1 MDPNWKNIDENE
13 GGADFLLRHQDGLV
27 LSTLNPLTFLAENLL
42 TAKVIYVVRN
52 PKDAMIRKLS
62 NSIKNISQKHLC
74 ILRERY
80 RVTFLIEKS
89 EYWDWVEKSVYYTD
103 YLIRSFQGLLRDFRT
118 LGIPKITRQ
127 LTTRAGRTLD
137 WPATKGISSGRVKS
151 VVGRKN

>member
-62 NSIKNISQKHLC
+62 NSIKNISQKLLC

-89 EYWDWVEKSVYYTD
+89 EY
-103 YLIRSFQGLLRDFRT
+103 
-118 LGIPKITRQ
+118 
-127 LTTRAGRTLD
+127 
-137 WPATKGISSGRVKS
+137 
-151 VVGRKN
+151 